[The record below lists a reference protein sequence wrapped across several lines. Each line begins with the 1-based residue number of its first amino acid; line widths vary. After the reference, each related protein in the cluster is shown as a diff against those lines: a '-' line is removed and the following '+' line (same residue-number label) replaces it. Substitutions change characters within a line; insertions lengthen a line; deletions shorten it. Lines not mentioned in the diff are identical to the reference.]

1 MECGMNFQDLIYV
14 KRDGGVL
21 TEEQIRWFI
30 NAFTKNEIPDEQ
42 AGSFL
47 MAVFFQGLNKEELSV
62 WTDAMI
68 KSGEI
73 LDLSSVGK
81 PTVDKHS
88 TGGVGD
94 KISLPL
100 CPLVASFGAAVPQLS
115 GRGLGTFG
123 GTLDKMESVSGFNI
137 TLSNEK
143 MIQQLKDVG
152 VFITAAGA
160 GLAPADRKMYS
171 FRDVIGTVECIPL
184 IASSIMSKKIAEG
197 TQSLVLDVK
206 AGRGAFMKDFSKAKQ
221 LAETM
226 VEIGNKAGVKT
237 VALITQMDTPLGN
250 AVGNALEVS
259 ESIDVLNGKGPQDV
273 IEITLAL
280 AKEMLQLAGINKD
293 PATGLKDGT
302 ALQVWKK
309 MIVAQGG
316 NPDIEIPVAKQK
328 ENVVATQSGYI
339 TDLDAYAIGLSAWRL
354 GAGRAKKEDAVSKT
368 AGIICLAKEGD
379 YVEKDQPVL
388 ELHIDDSSRLPL
400 AKEALKNAFTIAAEP
415 REKRKIVLE
424 RIS

>member
-1 MECGMNFQDLIYV
+1 MNFQDLIYT

-47 MAVFFQGLNKEELSV
+47 MAVFFQGLNKEELNV

-137 TLSNEK
+137 TLSNKK

-206 AGRGAFMKDFSKAKQ
+206 AGRGAFMKDFSRAKQ

-293 PATGLKDGT
+293 PATGLKDGS
-302 ALQVWKK
+302 AMQVWKK
-309 MIVAQGG
+309 MIIAQGG

-388 ELHIDDSSRLPL
+388 ELHIDEASRLPF
-400 AKEALKNAFTIAAEP
+400 AKEALKNAFTIGAEP
-415 REKRKIVLE
+415 KEKRKIILE

>member
-1 MECGMNFQDLIYV
+1 MNFQDLIYT

-21 TEEQIRWFI
+21 TEDQIRWFI

-47 MAVFFQGLNKEELSV
+47 MAVFFQGLNKEELNV

-226 VEIGNKAGVKT
+226 VEIGNRAGVKT

-280 AKEMLQLAGINKD
+280 AKEMLQLAGIDKD
-293 PATGLKDGT
+293 PATGLKDGS

-309 MIVAQGG
+309 MIIAQGG
-316 NPDIEIPVAKQK
+316 NPDIEIPVATKK
-328 ENVVATQSGYI
+328 EKVVATQSGYI

-388 ELHIDDSSRLPL
+388 ELHIDDASRLPF
-400 AKEALKNAFTIAAEP
+400 AKDALKNAFTIGAEP
-415 REKRKIVLE
+415 KEKRKIILE

>member
-1 MECGMNFQDLIYV
+1 MNFQDLIYT

-21 TEEQIRWFI
+21 SEEQIRWFI
-30 NAFTKNEIPDEQ
+30 DKFTKNEIPDEQ

-47 MAVFFQGLNKEELSV
+47 MAVFFRGLNKEELNV

-68 KSGEI
+68 KSGEK
-73 LDLSSVGK
+73 LDLSKVGK

-137 TLSNEK
+137 SLSNEQ
-143 MIQQLKDVG
+143 MINQLKNVG
-152 VFITAAGA
+152 VFITAAGV

-171 FRDVIGTVECIPL
+171 FRDVIGAVECIPL

-206 AGRGAFMKDFSKAKQ
+206 AGRGAFMKDFAKAKQ

-226 VEIGNKAGVKT
+226 VEIGNNAGVKT
-237 VALITQMDTPLGN
+237 VALITQMETPLGN

-259 ESIDVLNGKGPQDV
+259 ESIDVLNGKGPSDV

-280 AKEMLQLAGINKD
+280 AKEMLTLAGIDKD
-293 PATGLKDGT
+293 PAEGLKNGS
-302 ALQVWKK
+302 AFNVWKN
-309 MIVAQGG
+309 MIKAQGG
-316 NPDIEIPVAKQK
+316 NPEAEIPMANKK
-328 ENVVATQSGYI
+328 EFILANKSGYI
-339 TDLDAYAIGLSAWRL
+339 TDLNAYSIGLSAWRL

-379 YVEKDQPVL
+379 FVEKDQPVL
-388 ELHIDDSSRLPL
+388 ELHIDDETRINS
-400 AKEALKNAFTIAAEP
+400 AKDALLNAFEIGPEP
-415 REKRKIVLE
+415 KEKRKIVLE

>member
-1 MECGMNFQDLIYV
+1 MNFQDLIYA
-14 KRDGGVL
+14 KRDGEVL

-47 MAVFFQGLNKEELSV
+47 MAVFFQGLNKEELNF

-68 KSGEI
+68 KSGEK

-123 GTLDKMESVSGFNI
+123 GTLDKMESIEGFNI
-137 TLSNEK
+137 SLSNDQ
-143 MIQQLKDVG
+143 MINQLKDVG
-152 VFITAAGA
+152 VFITAAGV

-171 FRDVIGTVECIPL
+171 FRDVIGAVECIPL

-206 AGRGAFMKDFSKAKQ
+206 AGRGAFMKDFSRARQ

-237 VALITQMDTPLGN
+237 VALITQMETPLGN

-259 ESIDVLNGKGPQDV
+259 ESIEVLNGKGPADV
-273 IEITLAL
+273 IEITVAL
-280 AKEMLQLAGINKD
+280 AKEMLELAGIKKD
-293 PATGLKDGT
+293 PVLALKDGS
-302 ALQVWKK
+302 ALATWKK
-309 MIVAQGG
+309 MVAAQGG
-316 NPDIEIPVAKQK
+316 NPDAKIPVADKTEK
-328 ENVVATQSGYI
+328 ILATKSGYI
-339 TDLDAYAIGLSAWRL
+339 TDLDAFAIGLSAWRL

-368 AGIICLAKEGD
+368 AGIICLAKEGSF
-379 YVEKDQPVL
+379 VEEGQPVL
-388 ELHIDDSSRLPL
+388 ELHIDEQARLPL
-400 AKEALKNAFTIAAEP
+400 AKQALENAFTIAPEP
-415 REKRKIVLE
+415 LEKRKIVLE

>member
-1 MECGMNFQDLIYV
+1 MNFQDLIYV

-47 MAVFFQGLNKEELSV
+47 MAVFFQGLNKEELNV

-123 GTLDKMESVSGFNI
+123 GTLDKMESISGFNI

-328 ENVVATQSGYI
+328 EKIVATQSGYI

-400 AKEALKNAFTIAAEP
+400 AKEALKNAFTIGAEP

>member
-1 MECGMNFQDLIYV
+1 MNFQDLIYA

-47 MAVFFQGLNKEELSV
+47 MAVFFQGLNKEELNV

-280 AKEMLQLAGINKD
+280 AKEMLQLAGIDKD
-293 PATGLKDGT
+293 PATGLKDGS

-309 MIVAQGG
+309 MIIAQGG
-316 NPDIEIPVAKQK
+316 NPDIEIPVATKK
-328 ENVVATQSGYI
+328 EKVVATQSGYI

-388 ELHIDDSSRLPL
+388 ELHIDEAARLPF
-400 AKEALKNAFTIAAEP
+400 AKEALKNAFSIGAEP
-415 REKRKIVLE
+415 KEKRKIILE

>member
-1 MECGMNFQDLIYV
+1 MNFQDLIYA

-21 TEEQIRWFI
+21 TEDQIRWFI
-30 NAFTKNEIPDEQ
+30 NAFTKDEIPNEQ

-47 MAVFFQGLNKEELSV
+47 MAVFFQGLNKQELNV

-68 KSGEI
+68 KSGEK
-73 LDLSSVGK
+73 LDLSTVGK

-115 GRGLGTFG
+115 GRGLGISG

-160 GLAPADRKMYS
+160 GLAPADRKMYA

-206 AGRGAFMKDFSKAKQ
+206 TGRGAFMKDLARAKQ

-259 ESIDVLNGKGPQDV
+259 ESIDVLNGKGPEDV

-280 AKEMLQLAGINKD
+280 AKEMLELAGIKKD
-293 PATGLKDGT
+293 PAIALKDGS
-302 ALQVWKK
+302 ALATWKK
-309 MIVAQGG
+309 MIIAQGG
-316 NPDIEIPVAKQK
+316 NPEIEIPISKKKEKILAQK
-328 ENVVATQSGYI
+328 SGYI
-339 TDLDAYAIGLSAWRL
+339 TELDAYAIGLSAWRL

-388 ELHIDDSSRLPL
+388 ELHIDDESRVSM
-400 AKEALKNAFTIAAEP
+400 AKQDLEKAFSIESEP
-415 REKRKIVLE
+415 REKRKIILD

>member
-1 MECGMNFQDLIYV
+1 MNFQDLIYA

-21 TEEQIRWFI
+21 TEAQIRWFI

-293 PATGLKDGT
+293 PATGLRDGT

-309 MIVAQGG
+309 MIIAQGG
-316 NPDIEIPVAKQK
+316 NPDIEIPVAKKK

-400 AKEALKNAFTIAAEP
+400 AKEALKNAFTIGAEP
-415 REKRKIVLE
+415 KEKRKIILE

>member
-1 MECGMNFQDLIYV
+1 MNFQDLIYA

-21 TEEQIRWFI
+21 TEAQIRWFI

-293 PATGLKDGT
+293 PATGLKDGS
-302 ALQVWKK
+302 AMQVWKK
-309 MIVAQGG
+309 MIIAQGG
-316 NPDIEIPVAKQK
+316 NPDVEIPVAKQK

-388 ELHIDDSSRLPL
+388 ELHIDDASRLPL
-400 AKEALKNAFTIAAEP
+400 AKEALKNAFTIGAEP
-415 REKRKIVLE
+415 KEKRKIILE

>member
-1 MECGMNFQDLIYV
+1 MNFQDLIYA

-21 TEEQIRWFI
+21 TEAQIRWFI

-73 LDLSSVGK
+73 LDLSNVGK

-309 MIVAQGG
+309 MIIAQGG
-316 NPDIEIPVAKQK
+316 NPDIEIPVAKKK

-400 AKEALKNAFTIAAEP
+400 AKEALKNAFTIGAEP
-415 REKRKIVLE
+415 KEKRKIILE

>member
-1 MECGMNFQDLIYV
+1 MNFQDLIYT
-14 KRDGGVL
+14 KRDGGFL
-21 TEEQIRWFI
+21 SEEQIRWFI
-30 NAFTKNEIPDEQ
+30 DKFTKNEIPDEQ

-47 MAVFFQGLNKEELSV
+47 MAVFFRGLNKEELNV

-68 KSGEI
+68 KSGEK
-73 LDLSSVGK
+73 LDLSKVGK

-137 TLSNEK
+137 SLSNDQ
-143 MIQQLKDVG
+143 MINQLKNVG
-152 VFITAAGA
+152 VFITAAGV

-171 FRDVIGTVECIPL
+171 FRDVIGAVECIPL

-206 AGRGAFMKDFSKAKQ
+206 AGRGAFMKDFAKAKQ

-226 VEIGNKAGVKT
+226 VEIGNNAGVKT
-237 VALITQMDTPLGN
+237 VALITQMETPLGN

-259 ESIDVLNGKGPQDV
+259 ESIDVLNGKGPSDV

-280 AKEMLQLAGINKD
+280 AKEMLTLAGIDKD
-293 PATGLKDGT
+293 PAQGLKDGS
-302 ALQVWKK
+302 AFNIWKN
-309 MIVAQGG
+309 MIKAQGG
-316 NPDIEIPVAKQK
+316 NPDAEIPVAKKK
-328 ENVVATQSGYI
+328 ELVLSKQSGYI
-339 TDLDAYAIGLSAWRL
+339 TDLNAYAIGLSAWRL

-368 AGIICLAKEGD
+368 AGIMCLAKEGD
-379 YVEKDQPVL
+379 FVEKDQPVL
-388 ELHIDDSSRLPL
+388 ELHIDDETRINS
-400 AKEALKNAFTIAAEP
+400 AKDALVNAFEIGSEP
-415 REKRKIVLE
+415 KDKRKIVLE

>member
-1 MECGMNFQDLIYV
+1 MNFQDLIYT

-21 TEEQIRWFI
+21 TEDQIRWFI

-206 AGRGAFMKDFSKAKQ
+206 AGRGAFMKDFSKANQ

-226 VEIGNKAGVKT
+226 VEIGNRAGVKT

-280 AKEMLQLAGINKD
+280 AKEMLQLAGIDKD
-293 PATGLKDGT
+293 PATGLKDGS

-309 MIVAQGG
+309 MIIAQGG
-316 NPDIEIPVAKQK
+316 NPDIEIPVATKK
-328 ENVVATQSGYI
+328 EKVVATQSGYI

-388 ELHIDDSSRLPL
+388 ELHIDEAARLPF
-400 AKEALKNAFTIAAEP
+400 AKEALKNAFSIGAEP
-415 REKRKIVLE
+415 KEKRKIILE

>member
-1 MECGMNFQDLIYV
+1 MNFQDLIYT
-14 KRDGGVL
+14 KRDGGIL
-21 TEEQIRWFI
+21 SEEQIRWFI
-30 NAFTKNEIPDEQ
+30 DKFTKNQIPDEQ

-47 MAVFFQGLNKEELSV
+47 MAVFFRGLNKEELNI

-68 KSGEI
+68 KSGEK
-73 LDLSSVGK
+73 LDLSTVGK

-137 TLSNEK
+137 SLTNEQ
-143 MIQQLKDVG
+143 MIKQLKDVG
-152 VFITAAGA
+152 VFITAAGV

-171 FRDVIGTVECIPL
+171 FRDVIGAVECIPL

-206 AGRGAFMKDFSKAKQ
+206 AGRGAFMKDFAKAKQ

-226 VEIGNKAGVKT
+226 VEIGNNAGVKT
-237 VALITQMDTPLGN
+237 VALITQMETPLGN

-259 ESIDVLNGKGPQDV
+259 ESIDVLNGKGPSDV

-280 AKEMLQLAGINKD
+280 AKEMLNLAGINKD
-293 PATGLKDGT
+293 PAEGLKNGS
-302 ALQVWKK
+302 AFNVWKN
-309 MIVAQGG
+309 MIKAQGG
-316 NPDIEIPVAKQK
+316 NPDAEIPVAKKK
-328 ENVVATQSGYI
+328 EYILANESGYI
-339 TDLDAYAIGLSAWRL
+339 TDLNAYSIGLSAWRL

-368 AGIICLAKEGD
+368 AGIICLAKEGTF
-379 YVEKDQPVL
+379 VEKDQPVL
-388 ELHIDDSSRLPL
+388 ELHIDDETRITS
-400 AKEALKNAFTIAAEP
+400 AKEALLDAFEIGPEP
-415 REKRKIVLE
+415 KEKRKIVLE

>member
-1 MECGMNFQDLIYV
+1 MNFQDLIYT
-14 KRDGGVL
+14 KRDGGIL
-21 TEEQIRWFI
+21 SEEQIRWFI
-30 NAFTKNEIPDEQ
+30 DKFTKNEIPDEQ

-47 MAVFFQGLNKEELSV
+47 MAVFFRGLNKEELNI

-68 KSGEI
+68 KSGEK
-73 LDLSSVGK
+73 LDLSTVGK

-100 CPLVASFGAAVPQLS
+100 CPLVASFGASVPQLS

-137 TLSNEK
+137 SLTNEQ
-143 MIQQLKDVG
+143 MIKQLKDVG
-152 VFITAAGA
+152 VFITAAGV

-171 FRDVIGTVECIPL
+171 FRDVIGAVECIPL

-206 AGRGAFMKDFSKAKQ
+206 AGRGAFMKDFAKAKQ

-226 VEIGNKAGVKT
+226 VEIGNNAGVKT
-237 VALITQMDTPLGN
+237 VALITQMETPLGN

-259 ESIDVLNGKGPQDV
+259 ESIDVLNGKGPSDV

-280 AKEMLQLAGINKD
+280 AKEMLNLAGINKD
-293 PATGLKDGT
+293 PAEGLKNGS
-302 ALQVWKK
+302 AFNVWKN
-309 MIVAQGG
+309 MIKAQGG
-316 NPDIEIPVAKQK
+316 NPDAEIPVAKKK
-328 ENVVATQSGYI
+328 EYILANESGYI
-339 TDLDAYAIGLSAWRL
+339 TDLNAYSIGLSAWRL

-368 AGIICLAKEGD
+368 AGIICLAKEGTF
-379 YVEKDQPVL
+379 VEKDQPVL
-388 ELHIDDSSRLPL
+388 ELHIDDETRITS
-400 AKEALKNAFTIAAEP
+400 AKEALLDAFEIGPEP
-415 REKRKIVLE
+415 KEKRKIVLE

>member
-1 MECGMNFQDLIYV
+1 MNFQDLIYA

-47 MAVFFQGLNKEELSV
+47 MAVFFQGLNKEELNV

-73 LDLSSVGK
+73 LDLSGVGK

-328 ENVVATQSGYI
+328 ENVVATKSGYI

-388 ELHIDDSSRLPL
+388 ELHIDEASRLPF
-400 AKEALKNAFTIAAEP
+400 AKEALKNAFTIGAEP
-415 REKRKIVLE
+415 KEKRKIILE

>member
-1 MECGMNFQDLIYV
+1 MNFQDLIYA

-21 TEEQIRWFI
+21 TEEQIRWSI

-293 PATGLKDGT
+293 PATGLKDGS
-302 ALQVWKK
+302 AMQVWKK
-309 MIVAQGG
+309 MIIAQGG

-388 ELHIDDSSRLPL
+388 ELHIDDSSRLPF
-400 AKEALKNAFTIAAEP
+400 AKEALKNAFTIGAEP
-415 REKRKIVLE
+415 KEKRKIILE

>member
-1 MECGMNFQDLIYV
+1 MNFQDLIYT

-42 AGSFL
+42 AGYFL

-137 TLSNEK
+137 SLTNEK
-143 MIQQLKDVG
+143 KANKSYFSRNSTLK
-152 VFITAAGA
+152 A
-160 GLAPADRKMYS
+160 
-171 FRDVIGTVECIPL
+171 
-184 IASSIMSKKIAEG
+184 
-197 TQSLVLDVK
+197 
-206 AGRGAFMKDFSKAKQ
+206 
-221 LAETM
+221 
-226 VEIGNKAGVKT
+226 
-237 VALITQMDTPLGN
+237 
-250 AVGNALEVS
+250 
-259 ESIDVLNGKGPQDV
+259 
-273 IEITLAL
+273 
-280 AKEMLQLAGINKD
+280 
-293 PATGLKDGT
+293 
-302 ALQVWKK
+302 
-309 MIVAQGG
+309 
-316 NPDIEIPVAKQK
+316 
-328 ENVVATQSGYI
+328 
-339 TDLDAYAIGLSAWRL
+339 
-354 GAGRAKKEDAVSKT
+354 
-368 AGIICLAKEGD
+368 
-379 YVEKDQPVL
+379 
-388 ELHIDDSSRLPL
+388 
-400 AKEALKNAFTIAAEP
+400 
-415 REKRKIVLE
+415 
-424 RIS
+424 

>member
-1 MECGMNFQDLIYV
+1 MNFQDLIYA

-21 TEEQIRWFI
+21 NEEQIRWFI

-293 PATGLKDGT
+293 PATGLKDGS
-302 ALQVWKK
+302 AMQVWKK
-309 MIVAQGG
+309 MIIAQGG
-316 NPDIEIPVAKQK
+316 NPDVEIPVAKQK

-400 AKEALKNAFTIAAEP
+400 AKEALKNAFTIGAEP
-415 REKRKIVLE
+415 KEKRKIILE

>member
-1 MECGMNFQDLIYV
+1 MSFQDLIYT

-21 TEEQIRWFI
+21 NEDQIRWFI
-30 NAFTKNEIPDEQ
+30 EKFTKNEIPNEQ

-47 MAVFFQGLNKEELSV
+47 MAVFFRGLNKEELNI

-68 KSGEI
+68 KSGEK
-73 LDLSSVGK
+73 LDLSTVGK

-115 GRGLGTFG
+115 GRGLGITG

-137 TLSNEK
+137 SLSNEQ
-143 MIQQLKDVG
+143 MINQLKNVG
-152 VFITAAGA
+152 VFITAAGV
-160 GLAPADRKMYS
+160 GLAPADRKMYA
-171 FRDVIGTVECIPL
+171 FRDVIGAVECIPL

-206 AGRGAFMKDFSKAKQ
+206 AGRGAFMKDVAKAKQ

-226 VEIGNKAGVKT
+226 VEIGNNAGVKT
-237 VALITQMDTPLGN
+237 VALITQMETPLGK
-250 AVGNALEVS
+250 AVGNALEVR
-259 ESIDVLNGKGPQDV
+259 ETIDVLNGKGPSDV

-280 AKEMLQLAGINKD
+280 AKEMLTLAGIDKD
-293 PATGLKDGT
+293 PAEGLKNGA
-302 ALQVWKK
+302 ALTVWKN
-309 MIVAQGG
+309 MIKAQGG
-316 NPDIEIPVAKQK
+316 NPDAEIPVAKKK
-328 ENVVATQSGYI
+328 EYVFAEKSGYI
-339 TDLDAYAIGLSAWRL
+339 TDLNAYAVGLAAWRL
-354 GAGRAKKEDAVSKT
+354 GAGRAKKEDSVSKT
-368 AGIICLAKEGD
+368 AGIMCLAKEGD
-379 YVEKDQPVL
+379 FVDKDQPVL
-388 ELHIDDSSRLPL
+388 ELHIDDESRISSARD
-400 AKEALKNAFTIAAEP
+400 ALTNAFEIGVAP
-415 REKRKIVLE
+415 VEKRKIVLE

>member
-1 MECGMNFQDLIYV
+1 MNFQDLIYA

-21 TEEQIRWFI
+21 TEAQIRWFI

-293 PATGLKDGT
+293 PATGLKDGS
-302 ALQVWKK
+302 AMQVWKK
-309 MIVAQGG
+309 MIIAQGG
-316 NPDIEIPVAKQK
+316 NPDVEIPVAKQK

-388 ELHIDDSSRLPL
+388 ELHIDDASRLSL
-400 AKEALKNAFTIAAEP
+400 AKEALKNAFTIGAEP
-415 REKRKIVLE
+415 KEKRKIILE

>member
-1 MECGMNFQDLIYV
+1 MNFQDLIYT

-309 MIVAQGG
+309 MIIAQGG

-388 ELHIDDSSRLPL
+388 ELHIDEVSRLPL
-400 AKEALKNAFTIAAEP
+400 AKEALKNAFSIGAEP
-415 REKRKIVLE
+415 KEKRKIILE

>member
-1 MECGMNFQDLIYV
+1 MNFQDLIYA

-21 TEEQIRWFI
+21 TEAQIRWFI

-171 FRDVIGTVECIPL
+171 FRDVIGTVECISL

-206 AGRGAFMKDFSKAKQ
+206 AGRGAFMKDFSRAKQ

-309 MIVAQGG
+309 MIIAQGG
-316 NPDIEIPVAKQK
+316 NPDIEIPVAKKK

-388 ELHIDDSSRLPL
+388 ELHIDDASRLPL
-400 AKEALKNAFTIAAEP
+400 AKEALKNAFTIGAEP
-415 REKRKIVLE
+415 KEKRKIILE

>member
-1 MECGMNFQDLIYV
+1 MNFQDLIYA

-21 TEEQIRWFI
+21 TEAQIRWFI

-206 AGRGAFMKDFSKAKQ
+206 AGRGAFMKDFSRAKQ

-293 PATGLKDGT
+293 PATGLKDGS
-302 ALQVWKK
+302 AMQVWKK
-309 MIVAQGG
+309 MIIAQGG
-316 NPDIEIPVAKQK
+316 NPDVEIPVAKQK

-388 ELHIDDSSRLPL
+388 ELHIDDASRLPL
-400 AKEALKNAFTIAAEP
+400 AKEALKNAFTIGAEP
-415 REKRKIVLE
+415 KEKRKIILE

>member
-1 MECGMNFQDLIYV
+1 MNFQDLIYT

-21 TEEQIRWFI
+21 SEEQIRWFI
-30 NAFTKNEIPDEQ
+30 NKFTKNEIPDEQ

-47 MAVFFQGLNKEELSV
+47 MAVFFQGLNKEELNV

-68 KSGEI
+68 KSGEK
-73 LDLSSVGK
+73 LDLSKVGK

-137 TLSNEK
+137 SLSNEQ
-143 MIQQLKDVG
+143 MINQLKNVG
-152 VFITAAGA
+152 VFITAAGV

-171 FRDVIGTVECIPL
+171 FRDVIGAVECIPL

-206 AGRGAFMKDFSKAKQ
+206 AGRGAFMKDFAKAKQ

-226 VEIGNKAGVKT
+226 VEIGNNAGVKT
-237 VALITQMDTPLGN
+237 VALITQMETPLGN

-259 ESIDVLNGKGPQDV
+259 ESIDVLNGKGPRDV

-280 AKEMLQLAGINKD
+280 AKEMLTLAGINKD
-293 PATGLKDGT
+293 PAEGLINGS
-302 ALQVWKK
+302 AFNVWKN
-309 MIVAQGG
+309 MIKAQGG
-316 NPDIEIPVAKQK
+316 NPDAEIPIAKKK
-328 ENVVATQSGYI
+328 EIVLAKQSGYI
-339 TDLDAYAIGLSAWRL
+339 TDLNAYSIGLSAWRL

-368 AGIICLAKEGD
+368 AGIMCLAKEGD
-379 YVEKDQPVL
+379 FVEKDQPVL
-388 ELHIDDSSRLPL
+388 ELHIDDDTRVNS
-400 AKEALKNAFTIAAEP
+400 AKDALVNAFEIGPEP
-415 REKRKIVLE
+415 KEKRKIVLE

>member
-1 MECGMNFQDLIYV
+1 
-14 KRDGGVL
+14 
-21 TEEQIRWFI
+21 
-30 NAFTKNEIPDEQ
+30 
-42 AGSFL
+42 
-47 MAVFFQGLNKEELSV
+47 
-62 WTDAMI
+62 
-68 KSGEI
+68 
-73 LDLSSVGK
+73 
-81 PTVDKHS
+81 
-88 TGGVGD
+88 
-94 KISLPL
+94 
-100 CPLVASFGAAVPQLS
+100 
-115 GRGLGTFG
+115 
-123 GTLDKMESVSGFNI
+123 MESVSGFNI

-171 FRDVIGTVECIPL
+171 FRDVIGAVECIPL

-206 AGRGAFMKDFSKAKQ
+206 TGRGAFMKDVARAKQ

-259 ESIDVLNGKGPQDV
+259 ESIDVLNGKGPEDV

-293 PATGLKDGT
+293 PASGLKDGSAFAT
-302 ALQVWKK
+302 WKK

-316 NPDIEIPVAKQK
+316 NPDIEIPVASKKEKVLAQK
-328 ENVVATQSGYI
+328 SGYI

-388 ELHIDDSSRLPL
+388 ELHIDDESRVSMARQDLE
-400 AKEALKNAFTIAAEP
+400 KAFSIESEP
-415 REKRKIVLE
+415 REKRKIILE

>member
-1 MECGMNFQDLIYV
+1 MNFQDLIYA

-21 TEEQIRWFI
+21 NEEQIRWFI

-293 PATGLKDGT
+293 PATGLKDGS
-302 ALQVWKK
+302 AMQVWKK
-309 MIVAQGG
+309 MIIAQGG

-379 YVEKDQPVL
+379 YVEKDQPIL
-388 ELHIDDSSRLPL
+388 ELHIDDASRLPL
-400 AKEALKNAFTIAAEP
+400 AKEALKNAFTIGAEP
-415 REKRKIVLE
+415 KEKRKIILE

>member
-1 MECGMNFQDLIYV
+1 MNFQDLIYA

-21 TEEQIRWFI
+21 TEDQIRWFI

-47 MAVFFQGLNKEELSV
+47 MAVFFQGLNKEELNV

-226 VEIGNKAGVKT
+226 VEIGNRAGVKT

-280 AKEMLQLAGINKD
+280 AKEMLQLAGIDKD
-293 PATGLKDGT
+293 PATGLKDGS

-309 MIVAQGG
+309 MIIAQGG
-316 NPDIEIPVAKQK
+316 NPDIEIPVATKK
-328 ENVVATQSGYI
+328 EKVVATQSGYI

-388 ELHIDDSSRLPL
+388 ELHIDEAARLPF
-400 AKEALKNAFTIAAEP
+400 AKEALKNAFSIGAEP
-415 REKRKIVLE
+415 KEKRKIILE

>member
-1 MECGMNFQDLIYV
+1 MNFQDLIYA

-21 TEEQIRWFI
+21 TEAQIRWFI

-309 MIVAQGG
+309 MIIAQGG

-388 ELHIDDSSRLPL
+388 ELHIDDASRLPL
-400 AKEALKNAFTIAAEP
+400 AKEALKNAFTIGAEP
-415 REKRKIVLE
+415 KEKRKIILE

>member
-1 MECGMNFQDLIYV
+1 MNFQDLIYA

-21 TEEQIRWFI
+21 NEEQIRWFI

-293 PATGLKDGT
+293 PATGLKDGS
-302 ALQVWKK
+302 AMQVWKK
-309 MIVAQGG
+309 MIIAQGG
-316 NPDIEIPVAKQK
+316 NPDIEIPVAKKK

-400 AKEALKNAFTIAAEP
+400 AKEALKNAFTIGAEP
-415 REKRKIVLE
+415 KEKRKIILE

>member
-1 MECGMNFQDLIYV
+1 MNFQDLIYT

-21 TEEQIRWFI
+21 SADQIRWFI
-30 NAFTKNEIPDEQ
+30 EKFTKNEIPDEQ

-47 MAVFFQGLNKEELSV
+47 MAVFFQGLNKEELNV

-68 KSGEI
+68 KSGEK
-73 LDLSSVGK
+73 LDLSKVGK

-137 TLSNEK
+137 SLSNEQ
-143 MIQQLKDVG
+143 MINQLKNVG
-152 VFITAAGA
+152 VFITAAGV

-171 FRDVIGTVECIPL
+171 FRDVIGAVECIPL

-226 VEIGNKAGVKT
+226 VEIGNNAGVKT
-237 VALITQMDTPLGN
+237 VALITQMETPLGN

-259 ESIDVLNGKGPQDV
+259 EAIDVLNGKGPSDV

-280 AKEMLQLAGINKD
+280 AKEMLNLAGIDKD
-293 PATGLKDGT
+293 PAQGLKDGS
-302 ALQVWKK
+302 AFNIWKNMVK
-309 MIVAQGG
+309 AQGG
-316 NPDIEIPVAKQK
+316 NPDAEIPVAKKK
-328 ENVVATQSGYI
+328 ELVLSKQSGYI
-339 TDLDAYAIGLSAWRL
+339 TDLNAYAIGLSAWRL

-379 YVEKDQPVL
+379 YVEKGQPVL
-388 ELHIDDSSRLPL
+388 ELHIDDETRLNS
-400 AKEALKNAFTIAAEP
+400 AQDALINAFEIGSEP
-415 REKRKIVLE
+415 KDKRKIVLE

>member
-1 MECGMNFQDLIYV
+1 MNFQDLIYA

-21 TEEQIRWFI
+21 NEEQIRWFI

-309 MIVAQGG
+309 MIIAQGG

-388 ELHIDDSSRLPL
+388 ELHIDDASRLPL
-400 AKEALKNAFTIAAEP
+400 AKEALKNAFTIGAEP
-415 REKRKIVLE
+415 KEKRKIILE

>member
-1 MECGMNFQDLIYV
+1 MNFQDLIYA

-309 MIVAQGG
+309 MIIAQGG
-316 NPDIEIPVAKQK
+316 NPDIEIPVAKKK

-400 AKEALKNAFTIAAEP
+400 AKEALKNAFTIGAEP
-415 REKRKIVLE
+415 KEKRKIILE

>member
-1 MECGMNFQDLIYV
+1 MNFQDLIYA

-21 TEEQIRWFI
+21 TEAQIRWFI

-206 AGRGAFMKDFSKAKQ
+206 AGRGAFMKDFSRAKQ

-309 MIVAQGG
+309 MIIAQGG

-388 ELHIDDSSRLPL
+388 ELHIDDASRLPL
-400 AKEALKNAFTIAAEP
+400 AKEALKNAFTIGAEP
-415 REKRKIVLE
+415 KEKRKIILE

>member
-1 MECGMNFQDLIYV
+1 MNFQDLIYA

-21 TEEQIRWFI
+21 TEAQIRWFI

-206 AGRGAFMKDFSKAKQ
+206 AGRGAFMKDFSRAKQ

-309 MIVAQGG
+309 MIIAQGG

-328 ENVVATQSGYI
+328 ENIVATQSGYI

-400 AKEALKNAFTIAAEP
+400 AKEALKNAFTIGAEP
-415 REKRKIVLE
+415 KEKRKIILE

>member
-47 MAVFFQGLNKEELSV
+47 MAVFFQGLNKEELNV

-123 GTLDKMESVSGFNI
+123 GTLDKMESISGFNI

-328 ENVVATQSGYI
+328 ENIVATQSGYI

-388 ELHIDDSSRLPL
+388 ELHVDDSSRLPL
-400 AKEALKNAFTIAAEP
+400 AKEALKNAFTIGAEP

>member
-1 MECGMNFQDLIYV
+1 MNFQDLIYT
-14 KRDGGVL
+14 KRDGGIL
-21 TEEQIRWFI
+21 SEEQIRWFI
-30 NAFTKNEIPDEQ
+30 DKFTKNEIPDEQ

-47 MAVFFQGLNKEELSV
+47 MAVFFRGLNKEELNI

-68 KSGEI
+68 KSGEK
-73 LDLSSVGK
+73 LDLSTVGK

-123 GTLDKMESVSGFNI
+123 GTLDKMESVPGFNI
-137 TLSNEK
+137 SLTNEQ
-143 MIQQLKDVG
+143 MIKQLKDVG
-152 VFITAAGA
+152 VFITAAGV

-171 FRDVIGTVECIPL
+171 FRDVIGAVECIPL

-206 AGRGAFMKDFSKAKQ
+206 AGRGAFMKDFAKAKQ

-226 VEIGNKAGVKT
+226 VEIGNNAGVKT
-237 VALITQMDTPLGN
+237 VALITQMETPLGN

-259 ESIDVLNGKGPQDV
+259 ESIDVLNGKGPSDV

-280 AKEMLQLAGINKD
+280 AKEMLNLAGINKD
-293 PATGLKDGT
+293 PAEGLKNGS
-302 ALQVWKK
+302 AFNVWKN
-309 MIVAQGG
+309 MIKAQGG
-316 NPDIEIPVAKQK
+316 NPDAEIPVAKKK
-328 ENVVATQSGYI
+328 EYILANESGYI
-339 TDLDAYAIGLSAWRL
+339 TDLNAYSIGLSAWRL

-368 AGIICLAKEGD
+368 AGIICLAKEGTF
-379 YVEKDQPVL
+379 VEKDQPVL
-388 ELHIDDSSRLPL
+388 ELHIDDETRITS
-400 AKEALKNAFTIAAEP
+400 AKEALLDAFEIGPEP
-415 REKRKIVLE
+415 KEKRKIVLE

>member
-1 MECGMNFQDLIYV
+1 MNFQDLIYT
-14 KRDGGVL
+14 KRDGGIL
-21 TEEQIRWFI
+21 SEEQIRWFI
-30 NAFTKNEIPDEQ
+30 DKFTKNEIPDEQ

-47 MAVFFQGLNKEELSV
+47 MAVFFRGLNKEELNI

-68 KSGEI
+68 KSGEK
-73 LDLSSVGK
+73 LDLSTVGK

-137 TLSNEK
+137 SLTNEQ
-143 MIQQLKDVG
+143 MIKQLKDVG
-152 VFITAAGA
+152 VFITAAGV

-171 FRDVIGTVECIPL
+171 FRDVIGAVECIPL

-206 AGRGAFMKDFSKAKQ
+206 AGRGAFMKDFAKAKQ

-226 VEIGNKAGVKT
+226 VEIGNNAGVKT
-237 VALITQMDTPLGN
+237 VALITQMETPLGN

-259 ESIDVLNGKGPQDV
+259 ESIDVLNGKGPSDV

-280 AKEMLQLAGINKD
+280 AKEMLNLAGISKD
-293 PATGLKDGT
+293 PAEGLKNGS
-302 ALQVWKK
+302 AFNVWKN
-309 MIVAQGG
+309 MIKAQGG
-316 NPDIEIPVAKQK
+316 NPDAEIPVAKKK
-328 ENVVATQSGYI
+328 EYILANESGYI
-339 TDLDAYAIGLSAWRL
+339 TDLNAYSIGLSAWRL

-368 AGIICLAKEGD
+368 AGIICLAKEGAF
-379 YVEKDQPVL
+379 VEKDQPVL
-388 ELHIDDSSRLPL
+388 ELHIDDETRITS
-400 AKEALKNAFTIAAEP
+400 AKEALLDAFEIGPEP
-415 REKRKIVLE
+415 KEKRKIVLE

>member
-1 MECGMNFQDLIYV
+1 MNFQDLIYT

-21 TEEQIRWFI
+21 SEEQIRWFI
-30 NAFTKNEIPDEQ
+30 DKFTKNEIPDEQ

-47 MAVFFQGLNKEELSV
+47 MAVFFRGLNKEELNV

-68 KSGEI
+68 KSGEK
-73 LDLSSVGK
+73 LDLSTVGK

-137 TLSNEK
+137 SLSNEQ
-143 MIQQLKDVG
+143 MINQLKNVG
-152 VFITAAGA
+152 VFITAAGV

-171 FRDVIGTVECIPL
+171 FRDVIGAVECIPL

-206 AGRGAFMKDFSKAKQ
+206 AGRGAFMKDFAKAKQ

-226 VEIGNKAGVKT
+226 VEIGNNAGVKT
-237 VALITQMDTPLGN
+237 VALITQMETPLGN

-259 ESIDVLNGKGPQDV
+259 ESIDVLNGKGPSDV

-280 AKEMLQLAGINKD
+280 AKEMLTLAGIDKD
-293 PATGLKDGT
+293 PAEGLKNGS
-302 ALQVWKK
+302 ALAVWKNMVK
-309 MIVAQGG
+309 AQGG
-316 NPDIEIPVAKQK
+316 NPEAEIPIAKKK
-328 ENVVATQSGYI
+328 EFILADKSGYI
-339 TDLDAYAIGLSAWRL
+339 TDLNAYSIGLSAWRL

-368 AGIICLAKEGD
+368 AGIMCLAKEGD
-379 YVEKDQPVL
+379 FVEKDQPVL
-388 ELHIDDSSRLPL
+388 ELHIDDENRINS
-400 AKEALKNAFTIAAEP
+400 AKDALVNAFEIGPEP
-415 REKRKIVLE
+415 KEKRKIVLD

>member
-1 MECGMNFQDLIYV
+1 MNFQDLIYA

-21 TEEQIRWFI
+21 IEEQIRWFI

-328 ENVVATQSGYI
+328 ENVVATKSGYI

-388 ELHIDDSSRLPL
+388 ELHIDEASRLPF
-400 AKEALKNAFTIAAEP
+400 AKEALKNAFTIGAEP
-415 REKRKIVLE
+415 KEKRKIILE

>member
-1 MECGMNFQDLIYV
+1 MNFQDLIYT

-21 TEEQIRWFI
+21 SADQIRWFI
-30 NAFTKNEIPDEQ
+30 EKFTKNEIPDEQ

-47 MAVFFQGLNKEELSV
+47 MAVFFQGLNKEELNV

-68 KSGEI
+68 KSGEK
-73 LDLSSVGK
+73 LDLSKVGK

-137 TLSNEK
+137 SLSNEQ
-143 MIQQLKDVG
+143 MINQLKNVG
-152 VFITAAGA
+152 VFITAAGV

-171 FRDVIGTVECIPL
+171 FRDVIGAVECIPL

-226 VEIGNKAGVKT
+226 VEIGNNAGVKT
-237 VALITQMDTPLGN
+237 VALITQMETPLGN

-259 ESIDVLNGKGPQDV
+259 EAIDVLNGKGPSDV

-280 AKEMLQLAGINKD
+280 AKEMLNLAGINKD
-293 PATGLKDGT
+293 PAQGLKDGS
-302 ALQVWKK
+302 AFNIWKN
-309 MIVAQGG
+309 MIKAQGG
-316 NPDIEIPVAKQK
+316 NPDAEIPVAKKK
-328 ENVVATQSGYI
+328 ELVLSKQSGYI
-339 TDLDAYAIGLSAWRL
+339 TDLNAYAIGLSAWRL

-379 YVEKDQPVL
+379 YVEKGQPVL
-388 ELHIDDSSRLPL
+388 ELHIDDETRLNS
-400 AKEALKNAFTIAAEP
+400 AQDALINAFEIGLEP
-415 REKRKIVLE
+415 KEKRKIVLE